1 MSEKITL
8 DLLQNINAEDWMAI
22 VGVFSFFIWGIAT
35 FLFRRISV
43 NHIEYEMAKEGIES
57 PVWDKGIGAR
67 MIAYAGI
74 IAFPNFKRQAS
85 LVNIE
90 ATKRFSRKKDKKFA
104 FFLISTSL
112 LFFSVLAVF
121 SIFFS
126 SGS

>member
-1 MSEKITL
+1 MTELSVE
-8 DLLQNINAEDWMAI
+8 NWVAI
-22 VGVFSFFIWGIAT
+22 VGVFSFLIWGIAT

-43 NHIEYEMAKEGIES
+43 NHIESEMAKEGIES

-74 IAFPNFKRQAS
+74 IAFPNFKRHAS

-90 ATKRFSRKKDKKFA
+90 ATKRYSRKKDKKFA
-104 FFLISTSL
+104 FFLISTSI
-112 LFFSVLAVF
+112 LFFIVLAVF

-126 SGS
+126 PSN